1 MDIFSRIIE
10 NPNISKIWE
19 ILKNVKD
26 MYQKLLFI
34 EHKERV
40 IFRISSEV
48 KSLKNVKNT
57 SSWTIT

>member
-26 MYQKLLFI
+26 MYQKLLLI

-48 KSLKNVKNT
+48 KSLKNVKNM
-57 SSWTIT
+57 SS

>member
-26 MYQKLLFI
+26 MYQKLLLI

-48 KSLKNVKNT
+48 KSLKNVKNM

>member
-26 MYQKLLFI
+26 MYQKLLLI

-57 SSWTIT
+57 SS

>member
-26 MYQKLLFI
+26 MYQKLLLI

>member
-26 MYQKLLFI
+26 MCQKLLLI

-48 KSLKNVKNT
+48 KSLKNVKNM
-57 SSWTIT
+57 SS